1 MQEFVQSEH
10 TTKYQNRESPEKG
23 GAPLTLERVE
33 GYLASLAAKGRVQS
47 TIDGY
52 RRSMW
57 RLYRTLPDEDKTI
70 WPGIL
75 RHWRELMLEG
85 G

>member
-1 MQEFVQSEH
+1 MQELVRNES

-33 GYLASLAAKGRVQS
+33 GYLASLAAKGRAQS

-57 RLYRTLPDEDKTI
+57 RLYHTLSEEEKTI
-70 WPGIL
+70 RQGML
-75 RHWRELMLEG
+75 RHWCE
-85 G
+85 